1 MTEHE
6 ISVLHVFGAILAIL
20 ALIDAAIFAI
30 AYAA

>member
-1 MTEHE
+1 MTKHE
-6 ISVLHVFGAILAIL
+6 ISVLHVFGAVLMLL